1 MENAVCRI
9 HLYFVYKCYAN
20 YLKVK
25 HETFSLLHKSVNEN
39 ENKSSATLDFRSVF
53 GKMNCKSIKEHSKYV
68 TNTDFG
74 CKTF

>member
-1 MENAVCRI
+1 MQ
-9 HLYFVYKCYAN
+9 FVGFICILFIN
-20 YLKVK
+20 VMQNLLKVK

-68 TNTDFG
+68 TNTDFS